1 MKNKFTLALLPLLFF
16 VLNLQ
21 AAIFVPQTSISN
33 NIIVESSNTSFVEG
47 PITKSKDSKRA
58 KKVKEDKKEKVDR
71 FALWGFIT
79 AVTGLIS
86 FFVLPV
92 LGLVLVPVG
101 LGLSIAGLSRT
112 RKNNST
118 GKGLAIAGLV
128 AGSAGIFLLL
138 LGIILAIAILSN
150 FQ

>member
-1 MKNKFTLALLPLLFF
+1 MKNKFILAFLPVFLLLL
-16 VLNLQ
+16 NTQ
-21 AAIFVPQTSISN
+21 AAIFVPQKTSSN
-33 NIIVESSNTSFVEG
+33 NTIVSSANTSSFEE
-47 PITKSKDSKRA
+47 PITKSKDSKKA
-58 KKVKEDKKEKVDR
+58 KKAKEDKKEKVDR

-79 AVTGLIS
+79 AVAGLAS
-86 FFVLPV
+86 FFILPT

-138 LGIILAIAILSN
+138 LGVILAIAVLSN
-150 FQ
+150 F

>member
-1 MKNKFTLALLPLLFF
+1 MKNKFTLALLPLFF
-16 VLNLQ
+16 LVLNVQ
-21 AAIFVPQTSISN
+21 AAIFVPQPTGLSN
-33 NIIVESSNTSFVEG
+33 TIVSSNTSFVDA
-47 PITKSKDSKRA
+47 PTTKSKDTKKA

-79 AVTGLIS
+79 AVSGLVS
-86 FFVLPV
+86 FFILPV

-138 LGIILAIAILSN
+138 LGVILAIAILSN
-150 FQ
+150 F

>member
-1 MKNKFTLALLPLLFF
+1 MKNKFILALLPLFF
-16 VLNLQ
+16 LVLNVQ
-21 AAIFVPQTSISN
+21 AAIFVPQA
-33 NIIVESSNTSFVEG
+33 SSTNKTSFSSAHSLYVDA
-47 PITKSKDSKRA
+47 PVTKNKDSKKA

-79 AVTGLIS
+79 AVAGLAS
-86 FFVLPV
+86 FFILPA

-112 RKNNST
+112 RKNNSL

-128 AGSAGIFLLL
+128 VGSAGIFLLL
-138 LGIILAIAILSN
+138 LGIILAFALLSN
-150 FQ
+150 L

>member
-1 MKNKFTLALLPLLFF
+1 MKNKFILALLPVFFLL
-16 VLNLQ
+16 LNTQ
-21 AAIFVPQTSISN
+21 AAIFVPQTSNSN
-33 NIIVESSNTSFVEG
+33 NNIVSSTTTFVDA
-47 PITKSKDSKRA
+47 PITKSKDSKKA

-71 FALWGFIT
+71 FALWGFIS
-79 AVTGLIS
+79 AVAGLAS
-86 FFVLPV
+86 FFILPA

-138 LGIILAIAILSN
+138 LGFILALAILSN
-150 FQ
+150 F

>member
-1 MKNKFTLALLPLLFF
+1 MKFKITIALLPIFFLLF
-16 VLNLQ
+16 NTQ
-21 AAIFVPQTSISN
+21 AAIFVPQQSI
-33 NIIVESSNTSFVEG
+33 ITNTSTVSTASNVAV
-47 PITKSKDSKRA
+47 PTTKDKKG
-58 KKVKEDKKEKVDR
+58 KKVKKIKEGKEKVDK

-79 AVTGLIS
+79 AITGLAS
-86 FFVLPV
+86 FFILPA

-138 LGIILAIAILSN
+138 LGVILAIAILSSW
-150 FQ
+150 Q

>member
-1 MKNKFTLALLPLLFF
+1 MKNKFILAVLPLFF
-16 VLNLQ
+16 LLLNTQ
-21 AAIFVPQTSISN
+21 AAIFVPQQSSSSN
-33 NIIVESSNTSFVEG
+33 TIVSSNTSFVDA
-47 PITKSKDSKRA
+47 PTKKSKDAKKV
-58 KKVKEDKKEKVDR
+58 KKVKEDKKEKTDR

-79 AVTGLIS
+79 AVTGLVSLFI
-86 FFVLPV
+86 LPA

-138 LGIILAIAILSN
+138 LGVILAIAILSN
-150 FQ
+150 F

>member
-1 MKNKFTLALLPLLFF
+1 MKNKFILALLPLFF
-16 VLNLQ
+16 LVLNLQ

-58 KKVKEDKKEKVDR
+58 KKVKEDKKEKTDR

-79 AVTGLIS
+79 SVAGLAS
-86 FFVLPV
+86 FFILPA
-92 LGLVLVPVG
+92 LALVLVPVG

-138 LGIILAIAILSN
+138 LGVILAIAFLSN
-150 FQ
+150 L

>member
-1 MKNKFTLALLPLLFF
+1 
-16 VLNLQ
+16 
-21 AAIFVPQTSISN
+21 
-33 NIIVESSNTSFVEG
+33 
-47 PITKSKDSKRA
+47 
-58 KKVKEDKKEKVDR
+58 
-71 FALWGFIT
+71 LWGFVT
-79 AVTGLIS
+79 SVTGLLS
-86 FFVLPV
+86 FFVLPA

-138 LGIILAIAILSN
+138 LGFILALAVLSN
-150 FQ
+150 F

>member
-1 MKNKFTLALLPLLFF
+1 MKNKFILALLPLFF
-16 VLNLQ
+16 LVLNLQ
-21 AAIFVPQTSISN
+21 AAIFVPQTTISN
-33 NIIVESSNTSFVEG
+33 NIIVESSNKSFVEG

-138 LGIILAIAILSN
+138 LGVILAIAILSN

>member
-1 MKNKFTLALLPLLFF
+1 MKNKFILALLPLFF
-16 VLNLQ
+16 LVLNLQ
-21 AAIFVPQTSISN
+21 AAIFVPQTTISN

-138 LGIILAIAILSN
+138 LGVILAIAILSN